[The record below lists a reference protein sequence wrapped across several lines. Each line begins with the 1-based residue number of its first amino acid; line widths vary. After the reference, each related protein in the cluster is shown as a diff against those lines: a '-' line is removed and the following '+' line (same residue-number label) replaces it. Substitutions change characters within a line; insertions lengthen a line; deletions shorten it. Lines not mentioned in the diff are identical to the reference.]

1 MACDICSE
9 NGKTLVDLRP
19 EYQTENV
26 KQICP
31 ECEKTINYHLWK
43 IRSVT
48 TKMNQ
53 SLLKRFMGA
62 MKSRLMGSNDGGKRV
77 DD

>member
-1 MACDICSE
+1 MACDICSKNE
-9 NGKTLVDLRP
+9 KTLVDLRQ

-31 ECEKTINYHLWK
+31 ECEKTINDHLWK
-43 IRSVT
+43 IRAVT

-53 SLLKRFMGA
+53 SLLKRFMEA
-62 MKSRLMGSNDGGKRV
+62 MKARLMGSND
-77 DD
+77 